1 VTPRKD
7 VPTLAQQ
14 QAHSR
19 ATSLLSSHMIDP
31 RSVLTD
37 GLSEEG
43 YFSLAYDIDGRQLL
57 DVHHDLVKVARTWP
71 VGFPVDDFLAAVREW
86 QGAEL

>member
-1 VTPRKD
+1 VSGAPN
-7 VPTLAQQ
+7 LAQQ
-14 QAHSR
+14 QAHAR
-19 ATSLLSSHMIDP
+19 ATALLSSHMIDP
-31 RSVLTD
+31 RSVATE

-43 YFSLAYDIDGRQLL
+43 YLTLAYDIEGQRLL

-86 QGAEL
+86 QGAQL